1 MFRVR
6 RMFEPLLQMNEGA
19 GRLDQALEK
28 SRVAGIRFQPE
39 LLENIMRFIVM
50 LLVPAPKKSAI
61 KWVLCD
67 IGLSQIDLVCA
78 QLSHKSRNPL
88 AFVHEEFNL
97 QVALIMSKPA
107 PIIFFRANLPPASG
121 GGIHTAS
128 RAVLP

>member
-1 MFRVR
+1 
-6 RMFEPLLQMNEGA
+6 MFESLLQMYEGA

-28 SRVAGIRFQPE
+28 SRVAGIRFQPK
-39 LLENIMRFIVM
+39 LLENVVRFIVT

-67 IGLSQIDLVCA
+67 VGLGQIDIVRA
-78 QLSHKSRNPL
+78 QLPHESRNPL